1 VNWIL
6 PAQTLLDLISSDA
19 TPAHA
24 WAGSVD
30 TRALRVSVIS
40 FAQARSAIMRVADAG
55 VRSRLDSDFGSLIA
69 QLEADSGVP
78 PLPFIAAHAS
88 VWEALMHEPSV
99 SGVPQIDRQ
108 VYATAMYEGL
118 TVVEETHAATPALR
132 ALGIEIHD
140 I

>member
-1 VNWIL
+1 MNWIL
-6 PAQTLLDLISSDA
+6 PAQTLLDLIASGS

-24 WAGSVD
+24 WATSVD
-30 TRALRVSVIS
+30 TRGLRVSVIS
-40 FAQARSAIMRVADAG
+40 VAQARAAIMRVANAG
-55 VRSRLDSDFGSLIA
+55 MRSRLDSDFGSLIA

-99 SGVPQIDRQ
+99 AGVPQIDRQ

-118 TVVEETHAATPALR
+118 TVVEEPHAATSALR
-132 ALGIEIHD
+132 ALGID
-140 I
+140 IRDI

>member
-1 VNWIL
+1 MNWLL
-6 PAQTLLDLISSDA
+6 PAQTLLDLISSDP

-24 WAGSVD
+24 WASTVD

-40 FAQARSAIMRVADAG
+40 LAQARAAIIRVADVG
-55 VRSRLDSDFGSLIA
+55 LRSRLDSDFGSLIA

-78 PLPFIAAHAS
+78 PLQFIAAHAS
-88 VWEALMHEPSV
+88 VWEALMHEPSI

-118 TVVEETHAATPALR
+118 TVVEEAHAATSALG
-132 ALGIEIHD
+132 ALGID
-140 I
+140 IQTI